1 MLTFSELI
9 MYITIYTIIIFL
21 VCNYLD
27 NIIIL
32 GFISLL
38 ILFGLVIK
46 FIEECSG
53 GEWNDQKAIRIND
66 WVNQL
71 SSIAFTKD
79 VWATN
84 R

>member
-9 MYITIYTIIIFL
+9 MYITVYTIIIFL

-32 GFISLL
+32 GFIALL
-38 ILFGLVIK
+38 ILFGLIIK

-53 GEWNDQKAIRIND
+53 E
-66 WVNQL
+66 
-71 SSIAFTKD
+71 
-79 VWATN
+79 
-84 R
+84 